1 MNGADGYRGL
11 RAAASPP
18 GAHGARS
25 ASLAGAGAGAARG
38 VCRLRWTQAGP
49 RRAEESARGRSWRG
63 GGRRPIPLGFVR
75 SLRAGR
81 PPAGADFRGAES
93 CLRLSGDGVAPGQC
107 PQRRRAL
114 SRLTRNREGREAP
127 AGWEARGALST
138 NRAVRGRAPGCVPGA
153 PREGSGSEQQVQPA
167 ATPGTCETTCR
178 GSESVRRG
186 EGSLHPQGC
195 TGRSLLPGSGGS
207 AGGGAWTRGA
217 LRSPDNR
224 PGPGRSRSGSGPCPL
239 SGGPVQKDGATRHG
253 RPGACPSGRLSLR
266 NSRSACQ
273 GLGPPAPRRAF
284 PPRPAPFAGAT
295 RAPPARH
302 GAGGREPQ

>member
-1 MNGADGYRGL
+1 MNGADRYRGL

-18 GAHGARS
+18 SAHGARF
-25 ASLAGAGAGAARG
+25 ASLAGAGAARG

-49 RRAEESARGRSWRG
+49 HRAEESARGRSWRG
-63 GGRRPIPLGFVR
+63 GGRRPIPLGFVQ

-93 CLRLSGDGVAPGQC
+93 CLRLSGDGVAPCQF
-107 PQRRRAL
+107 PQRHRAL
-114 SRLTRNREGREAP
+114 SRLTENREGREAP
-127 AGWEARGALST
+127 AGWEARAAFST
-138 NRAVRGRAPGCVPGA
+138 NRAVRGRAPGCVPRA
-153 PREGSGSEQQVQPA
+153 PREGRGSEQQVQPA
-167 ATPGTCETTCR
+167 DTPGTWETTCR

-186 EGSLHPQGC
+186 EGSVHPQGC
-195 TGRSLLPGSGGS
+195 TGRSLLPGAGGS
-207 AGGGAWTRGA
+207 AGGGAWARGA

-224 PGPGRSRSGSGPCPL
+224 PGLGRSSSGSGLCPL
-239 SGGPVQKDGATRHG
+239 SGSPVQKDGATRHG
-253 RPGACPSGRLSLR
+253 RPGACPSGSGRLRLR

-273 GLGPPAPRRAF
+273 GLGTPAPRGAF
-284 PPRPAPFAGAT
+284 LPRPAPFAGAT